1 MAKVTDLNGCF
12 VRVDKNSDLIS
23 SVCETLTKIKTRAS
37 YPLTDRIYITSSND
51 GFYLDFHSRLSNK
64 KFKEIYFNDGEFFDE
79 PMVFQDSDLLD
90 IPWTDGSIDEQESS
104 KIEYEDGMRKAMQN
118 IARTCGKSFAVDIG
132 YQDLP
137 ALVERLMYENK
148 DNSEWSNGDDC
159 VWSGTKATFI
169 GYSKSHGSRC
179 AIEFLR
185 GNCSVIE
192 TVFIEDISKPETE
205 AEKKT
210 RELAEEVNRIC
221 YDLFGTP
228 AFDCNQDIIDT
239 VEKFVINGYKKVD

>member
-12 VRVDKNSDLIS
+12 VRVNGDVELIS

-37 YPLTDRIYITSSND
+37 YPSTDRIYITSSND

-64 KFKEIYFNDGEFFDE
+64 KFKEIYFNDGEFYDA

-90 IPWTDGSIDEQESS
+90 IPWTDGSIDEEESS

-137 ALVERLMYENK
+137 SLVEKLVYGNK
-148 DNSEWSNGDDC
+148 DNSEWSNGDHC
-159 VWSGTKATFI
+159 VHKTGFHYTFI
-169 GYSKSHGSRC
+169 GKCDHKGHDCLLLCESG
-179 AIEFLR
+179 IP
-185 GNCSVIE
+185 
-192 TVFIEDISKPETE
+192 VFSFISELSKPETE

-221 YDLFGTP
+221 SDLFGTP

-239 VEKFVINGYKKVD
+239 VEKFVVNGYKKVD